1 MTDSSDVF
9 FRDLARGQEVE
20 RQVLKIIQKKCPC
33 ACIID
38 KFHGY
43 DIWIPELHKSVEVK
57 YDHMSCETGNI
68 FIEIEYNKKA
78 SALISMGR
86 FDEALIAID
95 EYEKVDKANGGKNSG
110 DIKKLRDK
118 INRGGMRLT
127 YRQIRKHN
135 KRTKKHKKTKKYK
148 KTKKNKRIK
157 KY

>member
-1 MTDSSDVF
+1 
-9 FRDLARGQEVE
+9 
-20 RQVLKIIQKKCPC
+20 
-33 ACIID
+33 
-38 KFHGY
+38 
-43 DIWIPELHKSVEVK
+43 
-57 YDHMSCETGNI
+57 MS
-68 FIEIEYNKKA
+68 FIEIQKFEEALSDANMAIQLKPDYFKAYNKKA
-78 SALISMGR
+78 LALISMGR

-110 DIKKLRDK
+110 DIKNLRDK
-118 INRGGMRLT
+118 IKRGGMRLT